1 MNSWLQNNDIE
12 MYSTHNKGA
21 SESRRIKSINIRFQ
35 YQKMCILI
43 N

>member
-1 MNSWLQNNDIE
+1 
-12 MYSTHNKGA
+12 MYSTHNKGKFVVA
-21 SESRRIKSINIRFQ
+21 GRFIRAFNKLQ